1 MTSYSSFPQH
11 QLITESWR
19 RHLAEDDQPNPE
31 ELAQAGQDALEE
43 LGEEGVLA
51 AVADLSPEIQAKI
64 DEAAEAM
71 VAELDTQLNET
82 PEPSSLEPTW
92 VQRGHA
98 PHPSSSRGE
107 AAAAAKEASRES
119 IMTGAWIGMIGG
131 PLAALVM
138 ASKGLLGA
146 TTTGGAAMGMLG
158 GGIAGFHGGMLAGA
172 MVAAVVLKVQQKLG
186 DPDLTSTIVT
196 KPVGKPDAWED
207 EI

>member
-71 VAELDTQLNET
+71 VAKLDTQLSEAT
-82 PEPSSLEPTW
+82 
-92 VQRGHA
+92 
-98 PHPSSSRGE
+98 
-107 AAAAAKEASRES
+107 AAADRSTAARQRRQDQ
-119 IMTGAWIGMIGG
+119 
-131 PLAALVM
+131 LH
-138 ASKGLLGA
+138 
-146 TTTGGAAMGMLG
+146 GAAGDEFRQE
-158 GGIAGFHGGMLAGA
+158 APKVGA
-172 MVAAVVLKVQQKLG
+172 
-186 DPDLTSTIVT
+186 P
-196 KPVGKPDAWED
+196 P
-207 EI
+207 